1 VTPATVLEARGYEPF
16 CAVSVLG
23 TIHALADASHSK
35 AISDLVSEGKWRAEL
50 FFTLGKI
57 APPRYAN
64 FIGRYRDDPNPE
76 VRTAVAAALGL
87 LDNEPVAVPVLI
99 HVLARNSRPEDFAT
113 QWEASTSLI
122 AIAKRKAPDGVRRR
136 LVELFKEPNA
146 MTVVLAARSLAATG
160 DPHGFDKLRELTA
173 HGDPRVRE
181 EALLALGHAAD
192 KGSRDAVTRRLRD
205 DNVAV
210 RASAV
215 YALARIEGSSAAPAL
230 RKATEDALDYE
241 RQLEGRRSA
250 TEPDDAWRRKY
261 GVGEFDLR
269 ETLQEA
275 LGITQGR

>member
-1 VTPATVLEARGYEPF
+1 VTPATVLEGRGYEPF

-50 FFTLGKI
+50 LFTLGKI
-57 APPRYAN
+57 APPRYAH
-64 FIGRYRDDPNPE
+64 FIGRYRDDRNPE

-87 LDNEPVAVPVLI
+87 IDNEPVAVPVLI

-122 AIAKRKAPDGVRRR
+122 AIARRKAPDGVRRR

-146 MTVVLAARSLAATG
+146 MTVVLAARALAATG
-160 DPHGFDKLRELTA
+160 DGRGSDKLRELTT
-173 HGDPRVRE
+173 HGEPRVRE

-192 KGSRDAVTRRLRD
+192 KGAREVVARRLQD

-210 RASAV
+210 RASAL
-215 YALARIEGSSAAPAL
+215 YALARIEGPAAAATL

-241 RQLEGRRSA
+241 RQLEHRRSA
-250 TEPDDAWRRKY
+250 SESEDAWRTRY

-275 LGITQGR
+275 LALTQGR